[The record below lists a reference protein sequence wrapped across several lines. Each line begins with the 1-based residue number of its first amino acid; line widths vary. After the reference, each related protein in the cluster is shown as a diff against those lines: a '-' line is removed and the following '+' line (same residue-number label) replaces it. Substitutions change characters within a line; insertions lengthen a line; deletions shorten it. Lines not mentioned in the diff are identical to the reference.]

1 MEWHKDSYMISD
13 DSNLIDLES
22 VAQLLSSTSWASN
35 RTKETII
42 KSIHNSITF
51 GLYEGDKQIGF
62 ARVITDKAVFSW
74 ILDVVIDENYRR
86 KGLGYWLMECIIKH
100 PEIKHTKF
108 ALATLDAH
116 DFYKKFQFVDN
127 QFLTRNSVNL

>member
-1 MEWHKDSYMISD
+1 MISD

-22 VAQLLSSTSWASN
+22 VAQLLSSTYWASK

-42 KSIHNSITF
+42 KSIHNSMTF

-62 ARVITDKAVFSW
+62 ARVISDKAVFSW
-74 ILDVVIDENYRR
+74 ILDVVIEENYRR
-86 KGLGYWLMECIIKH
+86 NGIGQWLMECILNH

-108 ALATLDAH
+108 ALATLDAN

-127 QFLTRNSVNL
+127 QFLTRARLN

>member
-1 MEWHKDSYMISD
+1 MEWYKDNYLISD
-13 DSNLIDLES
+13 ERNLIDLES
-22 VAQLLSSTSWASN
+22 VAQLLSSTYWASN

-42 KSIHNSITF
+42 KSIDNSMTF

-62 ARVITDKAVFSW
+62 ARVISDKAVFSW
-74 ILDVVIDENYRR
+74 ILDVVIAENYR
-86 KGLGYWLMECIIKH
+86 GNGIGQWLMECILSH

-127 QFLTRNSVNL
+127 QILTRTRLN